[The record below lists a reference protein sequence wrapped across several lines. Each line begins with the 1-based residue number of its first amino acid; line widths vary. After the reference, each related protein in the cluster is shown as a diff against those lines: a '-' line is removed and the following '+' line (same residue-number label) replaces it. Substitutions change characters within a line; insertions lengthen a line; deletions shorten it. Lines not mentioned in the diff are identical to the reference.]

1 MKTLACLLSMVGT
14 PTEQGLLGKEKADRM
29 RSGDEGAIGYH
40 GWRVVSAGF
49 MGVMLGY
56 SVLIPY
62 TFGIFLKPLASSFGW
77 RRDSISIALSC
88 VAITIAICAP
98 LLGRLLDSFGP
109 RRTILPCIVL
119 FSMAFASLA
128 LLTPNIWQMYATF
141 VILGLVGN
149 GTTPLAYSGTV
160 ASWFYTRRGVAL
172 SIISGGAGVGA
183 MILPI
188 LAAYLLH
195 RLGWRSAYAVLGLL
209 VLGVSFPLT
218 ALLVRESPAS
228 SRIKKHADWR
238 TLRSAFKTRPFQF
251 LVIAI
256 FLYSVS
262 FNAVISHLAALLTD
276 RGFTLQHSA
285 GVVSVVGAFGLAG
298 RLLTGP
304 LLDRFFGPS
313 VSFIFFCT
321 TVLAI
326 VLLSDSSIV
335 GAYSAAALLGFAAG
349 GESDIT
355 PYLLSRYFGLRGLS
369 TLYGMAWA
377 AFGAG
382 TAVGPVLMGKL
393 YVITGSYQTWGI
405 RLLIAPVAISAVL
418 MMLMPKYP
426 ATLKIG
432 SQETPQKLDT
442 TLSPAL

>member
-1 MKTLACLLSMVGT
+1 
-14 PTEQGLLGKEKADRM
+14 M
-29 RSGDEGAIGYH
+29 RSIDEGALGYP

-62 TFGIFLKPLASSFGW
+62 TFGIFLKSLSSSFGW
-77 RRDSISIALSC
+77 RRDSVSVALSC

-98 LLGRLLDSFGP
+98 LTGRLLDSYGP
-109 RRTILPCIVL
+109 RRILLPCIIL
-119 FSMAFASLA
+119 FSAAFASLA

-141 VILGLVGN
+141 VILGLIGN

-160 ASWFYTRRGVAL
+160 ATWFDARRGLAL
-172 SIISGGAGVGA
+172 SIISCGAGVGA
-183 MILPI
+183 MILPL
-188 LAAYLLH
+188 LAAYLLQ
-195 RLGWRSAYAVLGLL
+195 RFGWRCAYVILGAL
-209 VLGVSFPLT
+209 VLGVSLPLT
-218 ALLVRESPAS
+218 SLLVRESPQSA
-228 SRIKKHADWR
+228 RTKEHADWQ
-238 TLRSAFKTRPFQF
+238 TLRSAVKTRPFLF

-285 GVVSVVGAFGLAG
+285 EAISIIGAFGLAG
-298 RLLTGP
+298 RLFTGP
-304 LLDRFFGPS
+304 LLDRLFGPA
-313 VSFIFFCT
+313 VSFTLFCT

-326 VLLSDSSIV
+326 LLLSTSSV
-335 GAYSAAALLGFAAG
+335 AGAYSAAALLGFAAG

-355 PYLLSRYFGLRGLS
+355 PYLLSRYFGLRGFS
-369 TLYGMAWA
+369 TLYGMAWTA
-377 AFGAG
+377 YGIG

-393 YVITGSYQTWGI
+393 YVITGSYQAWGI

-426 ATLKIG
+426 GAPTTG
-432 SQETPQKLDT
+432 SPQPPRELET

>member
-1 MKTLACLLSMVGT
+1 
-14 PTEQGLLGKEKADRM
+14 M
-29 RSGDEGAIGYH
+29 RSGDEGALGYS

-62 TFGIFLKPLASSFGW
+62 TFGIFLKPLARSFGW

-88 VAITIAICAP
+88 VAITIAFCAP
-98 LLGRLLDSFGP
+98 LIGRLLDSFGP
-109 RRTILPCIVL
+109 RRIILPCIVL
-119 FSMAFASLA
+119 FSLAFVSLA

-141 VILGLVGN
+141 VVLGLVGN

-160 ASWFYTRRGVAL
+160 ATWFYARRGVAL
-172 SIISGGAGVGA
+172 SMISCGAGVGA
-183 MILPI
+183 MILP
-188 LAAYLLH
+188 LFAVYLLQ
-195 RLGWRSAYAVLGLL
+195 RFGWRSAYAILGAL
-209 VLGVSFPLT
+209 VLGISFPLT
-218 ALLVRESPAS
+218 SLLVRESPQS
-228 SRIKKHADWR
+228 SRTRNHVDWQ
-238 TLRSAFKTRPFQF
+238 TLQPAVKTRPFVF

-256 FLYSVS
+256 FLYSVA

-285 GVVSVVGAFGLAG
+285 AAVSVVGAFGLAG

-313 VSFIFFCT
+313 VSFAFFCIT
-321 TVLAI
+321 ALAI
-326 VLLSDSSIV
+326 FLLSGSSV
-335 GAYSAAALLGFAAG
+335 AGAYSAAALLGFAAG

-355 PYLLSRYFGLRGLS
+355 PYLLSRYFGLRGFS
-369 TLYGMAWA
+369 TLYGMAWT
-377 AFGAG
+377 AFGVG

-393 YVITGSYQTWGI
+393 YVITGSYQTWGV
-405 RLLIAPVAISAVL
+405 RLLIAPVALSAVL

-426 ATLKIG
+426 TGLSTE
-432 SQETPQKLDT
+432 SQEPPKLET
-442 TLSPAL
+442 TLSPAH